1 MKFGKK
7 YDCITKTI
15 QYDWYPYNKIKLEIE
30 NNTIKEIKFVENIV
44 STLKDLDQ
52 KYSKLVSL
60 PINQSYAIFFEF
72 TVILKLTLVAI
83 YKICKK
89 YDRVFETNLNQE
101 VFRHVINL
109 NCLQSNVDKN
119 WTCLRDVH
127 DTLMKSLREQDHMF
141 TYTNS
146 LQMLKLTQSCSNQ
159 HHYDFFICF

>member
-89 YDRVFETNLNQE
+89 YDCNFAHQIHTSIQYAKRTYLLEPTYLE
-101 VFRHVINL
+101 KDMIINGSIHL
-109 NCLQSNVDKN
+109 VNI
-119 WTCLRDVH
+119 
-127 DTLMKSLREQDHMF
+127 
-141 TYTNS
+141 
-146 LQMLKLTQSCSNQ
+146 CSGEPKDC
-159 HHYDFFICF
+159 HIIL